1 MISIDAGQNEK
12 GSCDKMQKQLVVSA
26 LFLLPCAEA
35 LYELFKQAR
44 DEEKSP

>member
-26 LFLLPCAEA
+26 LFG
-35 LYELFKQAR
+35 K
-44 DEEKSP
+44 